1 MGKTRGIGAGG
12 IQDEREAGRA
22 GGVSS
27 ERAGSGRNRGKLCNN
42 ASYFVIEKGFKK
54 RVEGENGKLEK
65 TRGLDFSVPSTLNT
79 S

>member
-1 MGKTRGIGAGG
+1 MLREDTGHRGGG

-54 RVEGENGKLEK
+54 GWKARMAN
-65 TRGLDFSVPSTLNT
+65 
-79 S
+79 

>member
-54 RVEGENGKLEK
+54 GWKARMAN
-65 TRGLDFSVPSTLNT
+65 
-79 S
+79 